1 VSIAGTVSRVELAIA
16 AGALL
21 LIGLYVAKRG
31 GLVEAA
37 KGAGA
42 AVVDAAGA
50 AASGAVGAIGASAG
64 LPTPDETTTDPAVA
78 RWLIDNAGQ
87 LAASKWASAGAYL
100 RAQLMAAGSGTA
112 PAPGSTIAKAFP
124 SASYDESDRLL
135 KRYPAPDVPAPV
147 LDINDPTSWGL
158 GA

>member
-1 VSIAGTVSRVELAIA
+1 VSIGGTVSRVELAIA
-16 AGALL
+16 AGVVALVAF
-21 LIGLYVAKRG
+21 YVVKRG
-31 GLVEAA
+31 GLVGAA
-37 KGAGA
+37 QGAGA
-42 AVVDAAGA
+42 AVVNAAGA
-50 AASGAVGAIGASAG
+50 AASGAVGAIGSSVG

-87 LAASKWASAGAYL
+87 MAASKWASAGAYL
-100 RAQLMAAGSGTA
+100 RAQLMSAGSGTA

-124 SASYDESDRLL
+124 SASYDEGDRLL